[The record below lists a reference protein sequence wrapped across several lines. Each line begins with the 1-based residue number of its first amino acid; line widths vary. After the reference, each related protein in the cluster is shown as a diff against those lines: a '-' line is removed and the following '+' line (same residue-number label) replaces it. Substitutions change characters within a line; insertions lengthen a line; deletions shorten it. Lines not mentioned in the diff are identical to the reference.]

1 MQGARTTLAAAT
13 ALAVALGAC
22 GAKQTL
28 VIDKESVAPG
38 TKITRKGQQL
48 QLTGTPVAVG
58 MPLPATA
65 LMDAETLE
73 LVDLSRERGKVLV
86 LSVILSVDTAV

>member
-1 MQGARTTLAAAT
+1 MRGGRTTLAAAA
-13 ALAVALGAC
+13 ALAVAFGAC
-22 GAKQTL
+22 GTKQAL

-38 TKITRKGQQL
+38 TKIVRKGQEL
-48 QLTGTPVAVG
+48 QLVGTPVAVG
-58 MPLPATA
+58 MPLPATT
-65 LMDAETLE
+65 LMDAETLA